1 MGSARSATAESLHLE
16 CIAAAVIGGT
26 NMKGGEGSLIGTI
39 VGAMLISM
47 IRNGLNLVG
56 LSYFYQLVV
65 TGSIILIASILD
77 SLKHRISN

>member
-1 MGSARSATAESLHLE
+1 
-16 CIAAAVIGGT
+16 
-26 NMKGGEGSLIGTI
+26 MKGGEGSLIGTI

-65 TGSIILIASILD
+65 TGSIIL
-77 SLKHRISN
+77 